1 MGHRD
6 NEISRRTFLDRTAKT
21 GLAIYSVGPLAV
33 AAEAQSPQASGPPP
47 PNRYIDTVL
56 CVGCRLCVP
65 LCPMGAISMA
75 TKPAVIDSDECVE
88 CGTCTRS
95 KICPVTA
102 IKEVKLT
109 GPRFW
114 RAAFSNNPDYPY
126 PTTPTSKWITGG
138 RGTEE
143 TKTNDF
149 TNRFDRDHIGVLL
162 ELGRP
167 VLGARLSDLERVLR
181 KFAAHGYVMNEENPV
196 MMLLENHATGVLKPE
211 VRNEKVISCIAEFT
225 LPNSAAN
232 DLLVM
237 VKELNEE
244 VESVFSVSVA
254 LRADEAG
261 RTRFDGL
268 FGPNLWHFPNGKVNL
283 GMAQTIAIKKGAVA

>member
-1 MGHRD
+1 MGQLD
-6 NEISRRTFLDRTAKT
+6 NEISRRAFLNRTAKT
-21 GLAIYSVGPLAV
+21 GLVICSVGPLAV
-33 AAEAQSPQASGPPP
+33 VSEAQSPQAGVTLPPH
-47 PNRYIDTVL
+47 RYIEASL

-75 TKPAVIDSDECVE
+75 AKKASIDSEECAE
-88 CGTCTRS
+88 CGTCTRA

-143 TKTNDF
+143 TKTNDY
-149 TNRFDRDHIGVLL
+149 TNRFDRDHIGVLV

-167 VLGARLSDLERVLR
+167 VLGARLSDLQRVLR
-181 KFAAHGYVMNEENPV
+181 KFAAHGYAMNEENPV

-211 VRNEKVISCIAEFT
+211 VLNEKVISCIAEFT
-225 LPNSAAN
+225 LPNSSAA
-232 DLLVM
+232 DLLAM

-261 RTRFDGL
+261 RTRFEGL

-283 GMAQTIAIKKGAVA
+283 GLAQTMAIKKGAVA